1 MSGTSTL
8 TVIIGD
14 SNDNKMRPGSK
25 EIMVYNYMGDAPSCD
40 IGRVYVN
47 DKDDWDIPDK
57 TFSWSGGSRST
68 PTSASTR
75 TRA

>member
-1 MSGTSTL
+1 M
-8 TVIIGD
+8 GD
-14 SNDNKMRPGSK
+14 SS
-25 EIMVYNYMGDAPSCD
+25 SCD